1 MPEISPAAMKFL
13 RQRVNLRHLQNRLS
27 HKLPSNDGHF

>member
-13 RQRVNLRHLQNRLS
+13 RQRVNLRHLQKS
-27 HKLPSNDGHF
+27 AEIQIFQ

>member
-13 RQRVNLRHLQNRLS
+13 RQRVNLRHLRNHAGSQN
-27 HKLPSNDGHF
+27 HQ

>member
-13 RQRVNLRHLQNRLS
+13 RQRVNLRHLQKPV
-27 HKLPSNDGHF
+27 KLQISQ